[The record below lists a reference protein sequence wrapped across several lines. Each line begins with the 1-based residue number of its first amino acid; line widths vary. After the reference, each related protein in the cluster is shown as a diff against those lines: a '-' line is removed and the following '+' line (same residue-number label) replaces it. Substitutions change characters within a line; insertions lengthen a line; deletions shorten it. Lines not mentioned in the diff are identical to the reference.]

1 MKKIISVLALTLAL
15 SMGSGIV
22 ANAATTVADLTTA
35 LQAVGISQ
43 TYIANITSYLQSVT
57 ITEAQSE
64 QIFAN
69 INRVQLLVGNTTDLT
84 TLPGEIKTELQ
95 ALAIETG
102 NILGLAVSFD
112 KVNGQ
117 PVVVIKTAN
126 GAVLISLTAAEVAE
140 LLATNTI
147 EQLKNAVITA
157 IKFSNDSAK
166 NEVFEPV
173 DGELNN
179 TATNYG
185 NQMALGAT
193 FLVAGAS
200 VAVVSRKKV
209 QA

>member
-179 TATNYG
+179 TATN
-185 NQMALGAT
+185 
-193 FLVAGAS
+193 
-200 VAVVSRKKV
+200 
-209 QA
+209 